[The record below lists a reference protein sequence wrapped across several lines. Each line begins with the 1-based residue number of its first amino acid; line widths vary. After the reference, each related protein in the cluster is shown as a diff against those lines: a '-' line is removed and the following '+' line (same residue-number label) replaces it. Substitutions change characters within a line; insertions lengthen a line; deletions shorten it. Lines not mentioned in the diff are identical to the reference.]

1 MQSDRLKAE
10 PLLFLKRYAI
20 FQRANKNLVDLHS
33 SDVSKAHGE
42 WKLSQVR
49 VFPADYEI
57 GLEIG
62 ATHLIALR
70 KATPVVWVNL
80 PED

>member
-1 MQSDRLKAE
+1 MLADS
-10 PLLFLKRYAI
+10 P
-20 FQRANKNLVDLHS
+20 S

-42 WKLSQVR
+42 GKLSQVR

-57 GLEIG
+57 GLEVG
-62 ATHLIALR
+62 AAHLIALR
-70 KATPVVWVNL
+70 KTTPVVWVNL